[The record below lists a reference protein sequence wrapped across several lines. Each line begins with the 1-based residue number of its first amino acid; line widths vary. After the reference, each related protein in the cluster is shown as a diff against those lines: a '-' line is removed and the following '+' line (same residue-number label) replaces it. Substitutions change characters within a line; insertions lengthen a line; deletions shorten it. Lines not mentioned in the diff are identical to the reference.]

1 MKTIRYIV
9 LCFFILGAG
18 SLQLV
23 LSSDASAQTLSNAQL
38 AEQNLKDFQEWRVA
52 IPDYEKRLFDRVKSV
67 NNRTVRIVRISVAIL
82 LFSIIATA
90 ISIALLI
97 KVGRGGVQAG
107 RGHQVSALANGTLVD
122 SKALNKLTKRQNEM
136 RKVLIDLE
144 RMMITVEDEHASAS
158 KEKQDLRNVL
168 GKVKATFD
176 QWDNDLVSSTSEQS
190 SIKTDNTE
198 K

>member
-1 MKTIRYIV
+1 MKMIRYIV
-9 LCFFILGAG
+9 LCFLILGAG

-23 LSSDASAQTLSNAQL
+23 LASEASAQTLSNAQL
-38 AEQNLKDFQEWRVA
+38 AEQNLMDFQQWRAA

-82 LFSIIATA
+82 LLSIIATA

-97 KVGRGGVQAG
+97 KVRRGGIQAG
-107 RGHQVSALANGTLVD
+107 SEPRITDSANGTQVD
-122 SKALNKLTKRQNEM
+122 SKALNKLKKRQNEM

-144 RMMITVEDEHASAS
+144 RMMITVEDAHASAS
-158 KEKQDLRNVL
+158 QEKQDLRNVL
-168 GKVKATFD
+168 GKVKTTFD

-190 SIKTDNTE
+190 SIETDNT
-198 K
+198 KK